1 MRRRRPILI
10 AAAVLM
16 LLSWRARAQGPSARD
31 AAITSQAGR
40 SAAVVVYLPAAP
52 VESASRLASAITD
65 LGNYLGRQISGL
77 TLDVRA
83 FRRAEDVAGFLEESG
98 NEIALLVSDAA
109 LVHDLPQSV
118 RILPLYRFARDGRET
133 VRKIIVAR
141 DPAVKSL
148 RDLRG
153 KRLAVT
159 YGSGRGA
166 SVFLTHEIF
175 GGEIQ
180 PDKWFAALVRE
191 SDDLSATASVL
202 VDRADAALVSEGN
215 PLVTTHLGKDLHQVF
230 VSAPI
235 SLPLIAIREGALNEA
250 QQSAV
255 RRALAEMTAS
265 SEGQKILAN
274 LGLDGLR
281 AIGEADR
288 IALLR
293 PPASPE
299 RTLEIAMP
307 AMSGLAPRLLPPIR
321 ADQLPYV
328 IGLPIIDA
336 PLPAITVD
344 AAPKR
349 PPGSL

>member
-1 MRRRRPILI
+1 
-10 AAAVLM
+10 VL
-16 LLSWRARAQGPSARD
+16 LLQPWQGRAQSPPSRD
-31 AAITSQAGR
+31 AAISSQAAQP
-40 SAAVVVYLPAAP
+40 AAVVVYLPAAP
-52 VESASRLASAITD
+52 VESASRLAGAITD
-65 LGNYLGRQISGL
+65 LGNYLGRQASGL

-83 FRRAEDVAGFLEESG
+83 FRRAEDVAGFLAGSG

-118 RILPLYRFARDGRET
+118 RILPLYRFMRDGRET

-153 KRLAVT
+153 KRLAVA

-166 SVFLTHEIF
+166 SLFLAQAVF
-175 GGEIQ
+175 GGEIV
-180 PDKWFAALVRE
+180 PAKWFGALVYE
-191 SDDLSATASVL
+191 NDDLSATASVL
-202 VDRADAALVSEGN
+202 FDRADAALVSEGN
-215 PLVTTHLGKDLHQVF
+215 PLVASHLGKDLHQVF
-230 VSAPI
+230 TSAPV
-235 SLPLIAIREGALNEA
+235 SLPLIAVREGALNES

-255 RRALAEMTAS
+255 RRALAEMAANA
-265 SEGQKILAN
+265 EGQKILAN

-281 AIGEADR
+281 AVGEADR

-293 PPASPE
+293 PPSSPE
-299 RTLEIAMP
+299 RALDIALPTMP
-307 AMSGLAPRLLPPIR
+307 GVGPGSLAPIR

-336 PLPAITVD
+336 PLPTIPFD
-344 AAPKR
+344 AGFKRAPGFR
-349 PPGSL
+349 